1 MDRRRPSLVVQCICS
16 MPGARVYI
24 GTDWGSCIQRTNIYI
39 ELLHAGGSDRCCREM
54 YISGDGVSR
63 GYLNQPEL
71 TVEKFVANPFAPG
84 ERMYRTGD
92 LARWLPTGT
101 SNTWD
106 GSTSK

>member
-1 MDRRRPSLVVQCICS
+1 M
-16 MPGARVYI
+16 
-24 GTDWGSCIQRTNIYI
+24 
-39 ELLHAGGSDRCCREM
+39 
-54 YISGDGVSR
+54 
-63 GYLNQPEL
+63 NQPEL